1 MTETR
6 PFYVFWLEGSTVSLS
21 SRWLWRGVGVRCEGM
36 GQSELVPK
44 LPFVLLFRG
53 TPFGAGGDKA
63 SLIRLHYHMRKEE
76 ESHG

>member
-1 MTETR
+1 MVPLLSE
-6 PFYVFWLEGSTVSLS
+6 WL
-21 SRWLWRGVGVRCEGM
+21 RRGVGVRCEGR

-44 LPFVLLFRG
+44 LSLVLLFRG
-53 TPFGAGGDKA
+53 TPLGAGGDKA